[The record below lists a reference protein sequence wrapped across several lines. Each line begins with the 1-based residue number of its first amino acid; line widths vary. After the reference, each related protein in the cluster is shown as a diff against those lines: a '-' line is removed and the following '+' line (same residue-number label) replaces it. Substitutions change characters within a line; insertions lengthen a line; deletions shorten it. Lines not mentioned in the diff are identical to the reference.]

1 MFFGAASVS
10 GFEEMGESDNL
21 VFCVSWL
28 ESCVKVCVLVED
40 CKEPS
45 EAGDGLQHVTH
56 THTHTHG
63 VASKMRRYELQV
75 FATYK
80 NTVVHGQGPFRAR
93 VRRDTVACTV
103 TIRT

>member
-1 MFFGAASVS
+1 MFFGAASLS

-45 EAGDGLQHVTH
+45 EAGDGLLHHHHHH
-56 THTHTHG
+56 TRGPVQKCEAQDVCNVREHG
-63 VASKMRRYELQV
+63 GVR
-75 FATYK
+75 T
-80 NTVVHGQGPFRAR
+80 GP
-93 VRRDTVACTV
+93 
-103 TIRT
+103 IPRTCSSTAHLTDS